1 MRADNS
7 VHLLAASRR
16 RSDEA
21 LRRTELA
28 LVELLATGE
37 RLTVA
42 QVAVAAGV
50 SRSWLYAQ
58 LSLRQ
63 RIDGTRQRPRS
74 TQTCEVP
81 KDERASAA
89 SLRRRLELSDQRN
102 GQLMTENR
110 QLRDDLARAYGALR
124 AASVTGQAPPP
135 DGVPPGGGAG
145 WPRQ

>member
-7 VHLLAASRR
+7 VHLRAAGLR
-16 RSDEA
+16 RSAEA

-28 LVELLATGE
+28 LDELDAGGG

-42 QVAVAAGV
+42 QVALAAGV

-58 LSLRQ
+58 VPLRQ
-63 RIDGTRQRPRS
+63 RIDDTRQRPLS
-74 TQTCEVP
+74 TQASEVP

-89 SLRRRLELSDQRN
+89 SLRRRLELSDERN
-102 GQLMTENR
+102 RQLVIENR

-124 AASVTGQAPPP
+124 AASVTGQ
-135 DGVPPGGGAG
+135 GGGDLV
-145 WPRQ
+145 